1 MGVRAGIKRY
11 GGKEREWLFLEVD
24 GTIFLIAEQL
34 IFNVFHCS
42 HCNNSFY
49 GKENFEGHRCF
60 ILEGGPLSREF
71 DWIILSPGPLHL
83 EMNATKAFVKLNWSV
98 FICAIAKK
106 LGFNTVKSLGYIE

>member
-11 GGKEREWLFLEVD
+11 SGKEREWLFLEVD

-71 DWIILSPGPLHL
+71 DWIILSPGLLHL
-83 EMNATKAFVKLNWSV
+83 EMNAIKAFVKLNWSV
-98 FICAIAKK
+98 SICAIAK
-106 LGFNTVKSLGYIE
+106 S